1 MGPSGGS
8 GSSSGGESLFP
19 KITQET
25 DGYKLEASSVWNSWM
40 TPYRVVD
47 GRSIVGGY
55 DNNPN
60 YYAFKTNNGYF
71 TFTLKSK
78 KTLTGVYLQSQEKSL
93 AGFTGAD
100 LDHIEYSDDGVNFYT
115 YLPFIIDHGAVGA
128 TLSYD
133 DAVARMKAGTTAVK
147 PHKYYRVYLKAYAE
161 NAITVSQIILWGY

>member
-8 GSSSGGESLFP
+8 GCGSGGESLFP

-60 YYAFKTNNGYF
+60 YYAFKTNSGYF
-71 TFTLKSK
+71 TFTLKNK
-78 KTLTGVYLQSQEKSL
+78 KTLTGVYLQSQSKPS
-93 AGFTGAD
+93 AGFTGAI
-100 LDHIEYSDDGVNFYT
+100 LDHIEYSDDGANYYT
-115 YLPFIIDHGAVGA
+115 YLPFIIDQEVVGA
-128 TLSYD
+128 TLNYD
-133 DAVARMKAGTTAVK
+133 DAIARMKAGATAVK